1 MLNADQAMTIREPNV
16 QVKLSILLC
25 IHSKKNKMAHFKTKT
40 FNFCIIVCTCLPG
53 YTGKKQWKYSS
64 PLPPNEIIFWKKIIH
79 TGNPLSHCVRGEC
92 QSDSECPDSRA
103 CINYSCVDPCI
114 GQCGANAIC
123 EAQRHIAVCKCPRG
137 YDGNA
142 ASSCVRQSRAYYPF
156 SRYYKKKWT
165 TTQSKRLL
173 SNTNVS
179 NETYTLSH
187 WQILDLKTK
196 IEKKTTTNG
205 NMSL

>member
-1 MLNADQAMTIREPNV
+1 M
-16 QVKLSILLC
+16 
-25 IHSKKNKMAHFKTKT
+25 
-40 FNFCIIVCTCLPG
+40 CTCLPG
-53 YTGKKQWKYSS
+53 Y
-64 PLPPNEIIFWKKIIH
+64 

-103 CINYSCVDPCI
+103 CINYSCIDPCI

-165 TTQSKRLL
+165 NTKSKRL
-173 SNTNVS
+173 TNNWTHTKTP
-179 NETYTLSH
+179 NETYTL
-187 WQILDLKTK
+187 INDLNTK
-196 IEKKTTTNG
+196 IKEKRKRTKKCLSMCSKPSKYNEYKRK
-205 NMSL
+205 MR